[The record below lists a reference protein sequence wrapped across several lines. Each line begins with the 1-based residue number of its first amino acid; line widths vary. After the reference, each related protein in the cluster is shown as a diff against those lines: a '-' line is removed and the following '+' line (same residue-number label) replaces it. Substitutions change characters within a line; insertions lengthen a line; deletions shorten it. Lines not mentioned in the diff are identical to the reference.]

1 MKKLNELYDCEYD
14 TEINGIKINSK
25 EVVKGDLFVCTKG
38 VTADR
43 HDFVD
48 EAINQGAAAI
58 VASKKI
64 NVSVPVIYVKD
75 TNKELPLLCAR
86 FYDNPERKLHLYGIT
101 GTDGKTS
108 TATVV
113 QTLIGNE
120 TCGYMG
126 TNGRS
131 CSKFD
136 KDTNNTTP
144 DSDKLYEYFDD
155 FLKADCN
162 AVVMEASSEA
172 FFRGRLEHLEYEV
185 SAITN
190 ITREHL
196 NIHGSFENYIECKS
210 RLFKQT
216 KKDGYSIL
224 NKDDEYYE
232 TIKKACVSKNIWTYG
247 KGEDNTLA
255 IVDYSIHPD
264 KTNITYKY
272 KGKDYNIESP
282 LLGEFNVYNLACA
295 ILVAIASGK
304 TMDEI
309 IPNIKKASVKG
320 RIDVIENVGQDF
332 TVMVDYAHTPNGIE
346 NILSFVHTLDINRSI
361 VVIGS
366 AGERDFLKRP
376 LMGKTVVNNASY
388 AIFTY
393 EDPRSEDP
401 LNIINMMTSEIED
414 KSKYEVVVDRR
425 EAIERAINLAR
436 KNDIVLILGKGNE
449 TYEKLKTKT
458 IYFND
463 EEEALRALK
472 KRYKKEKVA
481 K

>member
-1 MKKLNELYDCEYD
+1 MKRLNELYKCDYE
-14 TEINGIKINSK
+14 TEIYGIKINSK
-25 EVVKGDLFVCTKG
+25 EIEPGDLFICTMG

-43 HDFVD
+43 HDFVPD
-48 EAINQGAAAI
+48 AIARGASAI
-58 VASKKI
+58 VASKK
-64 NVSVPVIYVKD
+64 VESKVPVIYVDD

-86 FYDNPERKLHLYGIT
+86 FYDNPDKKLKMIGIT

-108 TATVV
+108 TATIV
-113 QTLIGNE
+113 QTLIGKE
-120 TCGYMG
+120 TCGYIG

-131 CSKFD
+131 CAKFD

-144 DSDKLYEYFDD
+144 DSDKLYGYFYE
-155 FLKADCN
+155 FLEAGCN
-162 AVVMEASSEA
+162 TVSMEASSEA
-172 FFRGRLEHLEYEV
+172 FFRNRLEHITFDV

-196 NIHGSFENYIECKS
+196 NIHGSFENYVECKS
-210 RLFKQT
+210 QLFRKT

-224 NKDDEYYE
+224 NSDDEYYE
-232 TIKKACVSKNIWTYG
+232 TVRKACVSKNIWTYG
-247 KGEDNTLA
+247 KNDTDTLQ
-255 IVDYSIHPD
+255 IVDYEITPSVTH
-264 KTNITYKY
+264 ITYKY
-272 KGKDYNIESP
+272 NKKEYKIDSP

-295 ILVAIASGK
+295 LLVCIASGK
-304 TMDEI
+304 TMEEI
-309 IPNIKKASVKG
+309 IPNISKCSVKG
-320 RIDVIENVGQDF
+320 RIDVLPNVGQNF

-346 NILSFVHTLDINRSI
+346 NILKFVHTLDINRSI

-401 LNIINMMTSEIED
+401 ENIIKMMVSEIED
-414 KSKYEVVVDRR
+414 KSKYEIVVDRKK
-425 EAIERAINLAR
+425 AIERAINIAGE
-436 KNDIVLILGKGNE
+436 KDIVLILGKGNE
-449 TYEKLKTKT
+449 TYEKLKDKT

-463 EEEALRALK
+463 EEEAMNALK
-472 KRYKKEKVA
+472 NRFKKKV
-481 K
+481 KQ

>member
-38 VTADR
+38 VTTDR

-48 EAINQGAAAI
+48 DAIYHGASAI

-64 NVSVPVIYVKD
+64 NVNVPVIYVKD
-75 TNKELPLLCAR
+75 TNKELAPLCSK
-86 FYDNPERKLHLYGIT
+86 FYDNPEKKLKIYGIT

-108 TATVV
+108 TTTIV
-113 QTLIGNE
+113 QTLIGNDV
-120 TCGYMG
+120 CGYLG

-131 CSKFD
+131 CSKFE
-136 KDTNNTTP
+136 KDTDNTTP

-155 FLKADCN
+155 FLKAGCSSV
-162 AVVMEASSEA
+162 AMEASSEA
-172 FFRGRLEHLEYEV
+172 FFRGRIENISFDI

-210 RLFKQT
+210 MLFKQT
-216 KKDGYSIL
+216 KKSGYSIL

-232 TIKKACVSKNIWTYG
+232 TVRKACVSKNIWTYG
-247 KGEDNTLA
+247 KDIDNTLA
-255 IVDYSIHPD
+255 IKDYKIMPD
-264 KTNITYKY
+264 KTEITYRY
-272 KGKDYNIESP
+272 NDKDYEIVSP
-282 LLGEFNVYNLACA
+282 LLGDFNVYNLACA
-295 ILVAIASGK
+295 ILVTLASGK
-304 TMDEI
+304 TMEEI
-309 IPNIKKASVKG
+309 IPNIKKLSVKG

-346 NILSFVHTLDINRSI
+346 NILRFVHTLDINRSI

-376 LMGKTVVNNASY
+376 LMGKTVVENASY

-401 LNIINMMTSEIED
+401 ENIINMMISEIDD

-425 EAIERAINLAR
+425 EAIERAINIAN

-449 TYEKLKTKT
+449 TYQKLKNKT

-472 KRYKKEKVA
+472 IRYKKEKV
-481 K
+481 KQ

>member
-1 MKKLNELYDCEYD
+1 MKKLSELFKCDYD
-14 TEINGIKINSK
+14 TEIYGIKINSK
-25 EVVKGDLFVCTKG
+25 EIEPGDLFICTMG

-43 HDFVD
+43 HDFVPD
-48 EAINQGAAAI
+48 AIAHGASAI
-58 VASKKI
+58 VASKK
-64 NVSVPVIYVKD
+64 VESKVPVIYVDD

-86 FYDNPERKLHLYGIT
+86 FYDNPDKKLKMLGIT

-108 TATVV
+108 TATIV
-113 QTLIGNE
+113 QTLIGKE
-120 TCGYMG
+120 TCGYIG

-131 CSKFD
+131 CAKFD

-144 DSDKLYEYFDD
+144 DSDKLYGYFYE
-155 FLKADCN
+155 FLEAGCN
-162 AVVMEASSEA
+162 TVSMEASSEA
-172 FFRGRLEHLEYEV
+172 FFRNRLEHITFDV

-196 NIHGSFENYIECKS
+196 NIHGSFENYVECKS
-210 RLFKQT
+210 QLFRQT

-224 NKDDEYYE
+224 NKDDEYYD

-247 KGEDNTLA
+247 KGEDNTLQ
-255 IVDYSIHPD
+255 IVDYEITPSITH
-264 KTNITYKY
+264 ITYKY
-272 KGKDYNIESP
+272 NKKEYKIDSP

-295 ILVAIASGK
+295 LLVCIASGK
-304 TMDEI
+304 TMEEI
-309 IPNIKKASVKG
+309 IPNISKCSVKG
-320 RIDVIENVGQDF
+320 RIDVLPNVGQNF

-346 NILSFVHTLDINRSI
+346 NILKFVHTLDINRSI

-401 LNIINMMTSEIED
+401 ENIIKMMVSEIED
-414 KSKYEVVVDRR
+414 KSKYEIVVDRKK
-425 EAIERAINLAR
+425 AIERAINIAGE
-436 KNDIVLILGKGNE
+436 KDIVLILGKGNE
-449 TYEKLKTKT
+449 TYEKLKDKT

-463 EEEALRALK
+463 EEEAMNALK
-472 KRYKKEKVA
+472 NRFKKKV
-481 K
+481 KQ